1 MAETALAALYRAV
14 GQRLTAQSEVWG
26 PRAFPV
32 LAKVGTP
39 RPYVLFAWAGGGELN
54 QLVKPDAEIMLTVVC
69 AADTLAVAFHGAGR
83 ISALLND
90 ADASNGTTG
99 TPPAL
104 DGGADWQI
112 IHVNQE
118 QIIEIVELVDGA
130 WVYREG
136 HRFRVLLE
144 AI

>member
-1 MAETALAALYRAV
+1 MAETALEALYRAV
-14 GQRLTAQSEVWG
+14 GQRLTAQSEIWAE
-26 PRAFPV
+26 RAYPD
-32 LAKVGTP
+32 LAPKGTP
-39 RPYVLFAWAGGGELN
+39 RPYVLFAWAGGGEIN
-54 QLVKPDAEIMLTVVC
+54 QLTRQDAEIVLTVVC
-69 AADTLAVAFHGAGR
+69 FADKLDVAFRGAGR

-90 ADASNGTTG
+90 ADLSNGTAG

-118 QIIEIVELVDGA
+118 QIVHLIELVDGA

-136 HRFRVLLE
+136 HRFRVLME
-144 AI
+144 AV